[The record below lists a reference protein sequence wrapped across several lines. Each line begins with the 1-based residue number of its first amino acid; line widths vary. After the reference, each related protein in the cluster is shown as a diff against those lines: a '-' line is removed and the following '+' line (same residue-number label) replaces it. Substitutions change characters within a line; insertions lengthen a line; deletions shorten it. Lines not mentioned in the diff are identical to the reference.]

1 MKTRRHMQGRT
12 GFVLVLCGA
21 LLILSSLASDAAAPF
36 PPEGLAAPAQPTSL
50 PTFSLVDTNGTTVRS
65 TDLQGKVVVVRFWA
79 TW

>member
-1 MKTRRHMQGRT
+1 MKTRRHMQGRA

-21 LLILSSLASDAAAPF
+21 LLILSSLASDAAPPA
-36 PPEGLAAPAQPTSL
+36 PPEGLVALAQPVSI
-50 PTFSLVDTNGTTVRS
+50 PAFSLVDINGTTVRS